1 MLLAYEEFDSTLGQM
16 GPRNISKTKYVGGL
30 FRLKAGDKLSVS
42 TDYSLDFY
50 MQTGLA
56 FFGTYMIDG

>member
-1 MLLAYEEFDSTLGQM
+1 MLLAYEEFDSTSGQM
-16 GPRNISKTKYVGGL
+16 ERNISKTKYVGGI

-42 TDYSLDFY
+42 TDYNLDFFI
-50 MQTGLA
+50 QTRLA